1 MTRSILRVL
10 LGAAFAPLAI
20 TEDAPS
26 AAGAPTDDA
35 AAGAASA
42 SGEANGSASDADGAP
57 ASGTDS
63 PAEDAPR
70 TSAAAGAG
78 SAAADQL
85 PAVSFD
91 VEDHAEARE
100 RFAGALAALHGIE
113 GDAAA
118 ALSAELDAIG
128 TLLHL
133 HSFASSQAGAT
144 GSYSPADL

>member
-1 MTRSILRVL
+1 MTRSILLRALFGAVL
-10 LGAAFAPLAI
+10 SPFAI

-26 AAGAPTDDA
+26 GAAPTDNTA
-35 AAGAASA
+35 ATAASA
-42 SGEANGSASDADGAP
+42 PGEANGSASDAAGAP

-78 SAAADQL
+78 SAAVDQL

-118 ALSAELDAIG
+118 ALRAELDAIG